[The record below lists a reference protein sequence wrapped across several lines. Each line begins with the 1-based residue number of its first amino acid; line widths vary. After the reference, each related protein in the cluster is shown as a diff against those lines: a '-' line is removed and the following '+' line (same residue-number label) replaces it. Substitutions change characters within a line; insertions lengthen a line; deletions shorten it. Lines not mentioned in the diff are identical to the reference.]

1 MINLEQ
7 KCCGCLVIIITFNE
21 TKIII
26 TLNNY
31 YYDQQRIQ
39 VNHVSRIPDV
49 SESCALNLAISKST
63 LSFVPSTSS
72 TALIPSLKGKL

>member
-1 MINLEQ
+1 MRIGYITCVIYNTPDNLRIAWEDN
-7 KCCGCLVIIITFNE
+7 LIDN
-21 TKIII
+21 
-26 TLNNY
+26 
-31 YYDQQRIQ
+31 YDQQKIQ

>member
-26 TLNNY
+26 SLNH
-31 YYDQQRIQ
+31 YDQQKIQ
-39 VNHVSRIPDV
+39 VNHDSRIPDV

>member
-31 YYDQQRIQ
+31 DQQKIQ

>member
-7 KCCGCLVIIITFNE
+7 KYCGCLVIIITFNE

-26 TLNNY
+26 SLNH
-31 YYDQQRIQ
+31 YDPQKIQ

-49 SESCALNLAISKST
+49 SESCALNLAISTST